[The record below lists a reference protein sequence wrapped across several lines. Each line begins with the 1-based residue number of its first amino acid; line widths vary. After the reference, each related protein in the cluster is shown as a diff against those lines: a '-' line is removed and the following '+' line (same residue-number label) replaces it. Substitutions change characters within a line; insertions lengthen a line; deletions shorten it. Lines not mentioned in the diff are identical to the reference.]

1 MSSATTKR
9 LGAAIVPVLAPL
21 LHVAPGSTWIRTTA
35 AIAGGLMMIFFSKER
50 IHDERVQDLKLK
62 ALSAAFSVSFAL
74 TLIVNWFL
82 NRDFLNRDVDP
93 RRDFDGTTGVLRSI
107 SAFELI
113 ALTMVVA
120 LGLFHYWRFQDATAS
135 SPEAGDVSA

>member
-82 NRDFLNRDVDP
+82 NRDVDP